1 MLIRMPSPD
10 EHLEL
15 PRPRRLIWQAVWSM
29 AESLGLPFG
38 VYIVISDVVSPVA
51 GLLAGTGVVWLLILL
66 RKIVT
71 GSASALLMISAVI
84 LTIQTAVAISTG
96 YLWMFELQFPIANL
110 AMCVVFARTAPTRKP
125 LVTQLAAEVVA
136 LKENDHPGLHRFFQ
150 GATWFWA
157 GLFLLLTAALGLMMV
172 TEPFKLFMLLS
183 TLVTIGL
190 TAAGAAVCAV
200 WFFAVMRRLGLR
212 LHFSGLSALPAHANG
227 PVTHLGTGPFACRGP
242 GSAFEG
248 DRGLEVLDAGEHSVD
263 ERRGRVG
270 RQVLSQRDRLA
281 DRHRVR
287 HVGLPQ
293 ELVDAQPQDVTVHG
307 GHPLQRP
314 VHQIAGD

>member
-1 MLIRMPSPD
+1 MPNQPRAPIVLKTVKGSVSDKDDGQIAAPERSLILPPTGPVPHMLIRMPSPD
-10 EHLEL
+10 ESLEL
-15 PRPRRLIWQAVWSM
+15 PRPRRLIWQAAWSM

-38 VYIVISDVVSPVA
+38 AYIVISDVVSPDA
-51 GLLAGTGVVWLLILL
+51 GLLAGTSVVWLLILL

-150 GATWFWA
+150 DATWFWA
-157 GLFLLLTAALGLMMV
+157 GLFLLLTAALGFMMV

-190 TAAGAAVCAV
+190 TVAGAAVCAV
-200 WFFAVMRRLGLR
+200 WFFAVMRRLGLH
-212 LHFSGLSALPAHANG
+212 LQFSALSSREPKGINPFSHAKRPRNPDG
-227 PVTHLGTGPFACRGP
+227 YGAV
-242 GSAFEG
+242 S
-248 DRGLEVLDAGEHSVD
+248 
-263 ERRGRVG
+263 
-270 RQVLSQRDRLA
+270 RLA
-281 DRHRVR
+281 GR
-287 HVGLPQ
+287 
-293 ELVDAQPQDVTVHG
+293 G
-307 GHPLQRP
+307 G
-314 VHQIAGD
+314 